1 LDRRKRVGEWV
12 KSSRTVYR
20 GSLVNLR
27 LDEVKVR
34 NGTTVMREVVEH
46 PGAAVI
52 LPLLGPEELVLVRQ
66 YREAVGEVLLELPAG
81 TLRPGERAVDCA
93 LRELEEETGYRAARI
108 RRAFSC
114 YLAPGYSNELVH
126 VFIARGLS
134 IGKASPEQ
142 DESLSRVSASL
153 GQALRMMRLNK
164 IRDAKTIAAILW
176 YSRFA
181 REVAAVKARRWRAGP
196 APSR

>member
-1 LDRRKRVGEWV
+1 MDRSKRVGEWV
-12 KSSRTVYR
+12 KASRTVYR
-20 GSLVNLR
+20 GRLVNLR

-34 NGTTVMREVVEH
+34 NGTTVLREVVEH

-52 LPLLGPEELVLVRQ
+52 LPLLGSEKLVLVRQ

-93 LRELEEETGYRAARI
+93 LRELEEETGYRAGRI

-134 IGKASPEQ
+134 IGKASPER
-142 DESLSRVSASL
+142 DESLSRISASL
-153 GQALRMMRLNK
+153 GQALRMMRRNK

-176 YSRFA
+176 FSRFA
-181 REVAAVKARRWRAGP
+181 RERTAVKARRRRAGP

>member
-1 LDRRKRVGEWV
+1 LDRSKRVGEWV
-12 KSSRTVYR
+12 KASRTVYR
-20 GSLVNLR
+20 GRLVNLR

-34 NGTTVMREVVEH
+34 NGTTVLREVVEH

-52 LPLLGPEELVLVRQ
+52 LPLLGSEKLVLVRQ

-93 LRELEEETGYRAARI
+93 LRELEEETGYRAGQI

-134 IGKASPEQ
+134 IGKASPER
-142 DESLSRVSASL
+142 DESLSRISASL
-153 GQALRMMRLNK
+153 GQALRMMRRNK

-176 YSRFA
+176 FSRFA
-181 REVAAVKARRWRAGP
+181 RERTAVKARRRRAGP

>member
-1 LDRRKRVGEWV
+1 M
-12 KSSRTVYR
+12 VYR
-20 GSLVNLR
+20 GRLVNLR
-27 LDEVKVR
+27 LDEVRVR
-34 NGTTVMREVVEH
+34 NGTTVLREVVEH

-52 LPLLGPEELVLVRQ
+52 LPLLGPERLVMVRQ
-66 YREAVGEVLLELPAG
+66 YREAVGEALLELPAG

-93 LRELEEETGYRAARI
+93 LRELEEETGYRAGQI

-134 IGKASPEQ
+134 VGEATPEL
-142 DESLSRVSASL
+142 DESLSMVSASL
-153 GQALRMMRLNK
+153 DGALRMMRRNE

-176 YSRFA
+176 FSRFA
-181 REVAAVKARRWRAGP
+181 RGLRPR
-196 APSR
+196 